1 MAQTAAPKQLFGNTL
16 NLKILL
22 LFFFFFPFSA
32 ISQKSIQHVS
42 FGWMGN
48 KRARVCEMQTL
59 TALLIK
65 CHSVDRLLTNSS
77 GAFDLSTQIFQRG
90 DRKVQTRLK
99 YSAASLWLIRE
110 AQLWIYWWH
119 LTVGHKGGGGGK
131 KNHIISCFYIFHF
144 WLLFSS
150 KCTGVCRRQLQKC
163 WQKQNKKKTKYILMT
178 LVKNCI

>member
-1 MAQTAAPKQLFGNTL
+1 MSLCRSATDKLFRCVWF
-16 NLKILL
+16 I
-22 LFFFFFPFSA
+22 
-32 ISQKSIQHVS
+32 
-42 FGWMGN
+42 
-48 KRARVCEMQTL
+48 
-59 TALLIK
+59 
-65 CHSVDRLLTNSS
+65 NS
-77 GAFDLSTQIFQRG
+77 DLSKG

-119 LTVGHKGGGGGK
+119 LTVGHKGGGGK

-163 WQKQNKKKTKYILMT
+163 WQKQNKKKPSTSWWLLLKTVYKKTPKLYIHQHNYTYIWYILHYW
-178 LVKNCI
+178 VYSRE

>member
-48 KRARVCEMQTL
+48 TRARVCEMQTL

-65 CHSVDRLLTNSS
+65 CHSVDQLLTNSS

-99 YSAASLWLIRE
+99 YSAASLWLIGE

-119 LTVGHKGGGGGK
+119 LTVGHKGGGKEKSHYFMFLYFPLLAFIFKQMYRCLPSTATEMLAKKQK
-131 KNHIISCFYIFHF
+131 KNQVHPDDSC
-144 WLLFSS
+144 
-150 KCTGVCRRQLQKC
+150 
-163 WQKQNKKKTKYILMT
+163 
-178 LVKNCI
+178 

>member
-22 LFFFFFPFSA
+22 LFFFSFSFSA

-48 KRARVCEMQTL
+48 TRARVCEMQTL

-65 CHSVDRLLTNSS
+65 CHSVDQLLTNSS

-99 YSAASLWLIRE
+99 YSAASLWLIGE

-119 LTVGHKGGGGGK
+119 LTVGHKGGGKEKSHYFMFLYFPLLAFIFKQMYRCLPSTATEMLAKKQK
-131 KNHIISCFYIFHF
+131 KNQVHPDDSC
-144 WLLFSS
+144 
-150 KCTGVCRRQLQKC
+150 
-163 WQKQNKKKTKYILMT
+163 
-178 LVKNCI
+178 